1 MAEKTIS
8 IDTSDFTNIR
18 PSDFP
23 MLTSYI
29 VGRGLQSEE
38 RYVKALRY
46 IDEGLRCGEI
56 RNIAWK
62 ESKDAL
68 SRFVDH
74 AWEKLIDE
82 PYFWGQRDQ
91 SEDLYQFGW
100 DVRVSGLHGVTAS
113 KKRAD
118 KTKLEGP
125 AVDAARNLLHELQPL
140 TDAVNSLKAH
150 IVKGR
155 APNPDPKPENPNKV
169 VRTCPCCFRSIAVQ
183 SNRMVHH
190 GYERPWEGMQTAS
203 CMGIRYKPLERSD
216 EGLRAAIIGTEKHI
230 ARRENDL
237 AEKESKTTLSV
248 KNNRGQLIEITP
260 DHKGW
265 ASALTDW
272 EYRVKRDIHLSKETL
287 IALKDKLSGW
297 RQTEFDPERPDA
309 EFETPGGS
317 PKGPKVL

>member
-1 MAEKTIS
+1 MSEKNLS

-23 MLTSYI
+23 LLTAYI
-29 VGRGLQSEE
+29 VDRGFQSEE

-46 IDEGLRCGEI
+46 IDTGLRRSEI

-68 SRFVDH
+68 NRFVDN

-82 PYFWGQRDQ
+82 PYFWGKRAQ

-100 DVRVSGLHGVTAS
+100 DVRVSGLHGVTAA

-125 AVDAARNLLHELQPL
+125 AVDAARNLLNELQPL
-140 TDAVNSLKAH
+140 TNAVNSLKAH

-155 APNPDPKPENPNKV
+155 EPNPDPKPENPNKV
-169 VRTCPCCFRSIAVQ
+169 VRTCACCFRPIAIQ

-216 EGLRAAIIGTEKHI
+216 EGLRAAITGMENHI
-230 ARRENDL
+230 TRRENDL
-237 AEKESKTTLSV
+237 AEKDAKTTLSV
-248 KNNRGQLIEITP
+248 KNSRGQYIDITP
-260 DHKGW
+260 EHKGW
-265 ASALTDW
+265 ASALYEW
-272 EYRVKRDIHLSKETL
+272 EYRVKYDIRNSKEVL
-287 IALKDKLSGW
+287 VALKDKLSVW
-297 RQTEFDPERPDA
+297 KQTEFDPERPDA
-309 EFETPGGS
+309 EFDASGS
-317 PKGPKVL
+317 APSGPRVV

>member
-1 MAEKTIS
+1 MSEKTLS
-8 IDTSDFTNIR
+8 IDTSDFTQIH

-23 MLTSYI
+23 LLTAYI

-38 RYVKALRY
+38 RYVKALRH
-46 IDEGLRCGEI
+46 IDTGLRRGEI

-62 ESKDAL
+62 ESKEAL
-68 SRFVDH
+68 GRFVEQ

-82 PYFWGQRDQ
+82 PYFWGGRSQ
-91 SEDLYQFGW
+91 SEDLSRFGW
-100 DVRVSGLHGVTAS
+100 DVRVSGLHGVTAA

-125 AVDAARNLLHELQPL
+125 AVDAARNLLNELQPL
-140 TDAVNSLKAH
+140 TDAVNGLKAQ

-155 APNPDPKPENPNKV
+155 EPSPDPKPENPNKV
-169 VRTCPCCFRSIAVQ
+169 VRTCPCCFRGIAVQ

-216 EGLRAAIIGTEKHI
+216 EGLRAAITGMETHI

-237 AEKESKTTLSV
+237 AEKDSKTTLSV
-248 KNNRGQLIEITP
+248 KNSRGQFIDITP
-260 DHKGW
+260 EHKGW
-265 ASALTDW
+265 ASALHDW
-272 EYRVKRDIHLSKETL
+272 EYRVKFDIRNSKEVL
-287 IALKDKLSGW
+287 VAFKDKLSGW

-309 EFETPGGS
+309 EFDAPGRTSG
-317 PKGPKVL
+317 GPRAT